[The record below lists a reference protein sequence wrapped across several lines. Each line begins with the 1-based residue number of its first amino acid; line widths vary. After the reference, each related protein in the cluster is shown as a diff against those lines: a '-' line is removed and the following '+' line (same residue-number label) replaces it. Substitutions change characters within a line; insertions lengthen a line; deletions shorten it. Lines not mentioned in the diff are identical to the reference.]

1 MMIIIIGRFSQIS
14 NQSDDS
20 RKNTVFAAACNSQT
34 SPCNLKENSSRASS
48 QSHDIDSSC
57 KEGIITDD
65 DDVQLVDISSHSIE
79 RKDIN
84 PHNLMVGSVI
94 EYDEPVQ
101 YGVIKWIGK
110 LPDQQAIFAGVEM
123 VKHGY

>member
-1 MMIIIIGRFSQIS
+1 MIIIIIGRFSQIS

-20 RKNTVFAAACNSQT
+20 HKNTVFAAACNSQT
-34 SPCNLKENSSRASS
+34 SPCNLKENTS
-48 QSHDIDSSC
+48 QANGQLHDIDSSH

-65 DDVQLVDISSHSIE
+65 DVKLVGISSHSTE